1 MDEEFEEQQRMGSES
16 QEADEERHRRSD
28 SHRQIIKRTW
38 VHNTAKGGVS
48 LR

>member
-16 QEADEERHRRSD
+16 QEADEERRRRSD
-28 SHRQIIKRTW
+28 SHRHIIKRTW
-38 VHNTAKGGVS
+38 VHNSGKGGVS